1 MGLSENAIVPRQSA
15 EFWFVQTL
23 TLVRMPLIFSF
34 MAVAV
39 FARPPSGATAF
50 WIALAAMILAAVTD
64 LLDGH
69 FARKFQ
75 VTSRFGSYA
84 DPMVDKVYYLV
95 TLPTLLFLAHRAG
108 QATQATALLLLTV
121 IFLLRDQWV
130 SFLRSVG
137 AVHGCSAKANWSGK
151 ARTLVSFP
159 TICVVYF
166 YLEAPPNIS
175 VHIPAAAVYTLEIA
189 STAINLISIAVY
201 TKAYWPALLSELRR
215 PGGG

>member
-1 MGLSENAIVPRQSA
+1 MGFTAHGIDSSKNGK
-15 EFWFVQTL
+15 FWFVQTL
-23 TLVRMPLIFSF
+23 TLVRMPLIFLF
-34 MAVAV
+34 MLIAVCSPQPPTSST
-39 FARPPSGATAF
+39 FAT
-50 WIALAAMILAAVTD
+50 ALAAMVLAAVTD

-108 QATQATALLLLTV
+108 QPAQARVLLLLTV

-137 AVHGCSAKANWSGK
+137 AVHGLSAKANWSGK
-151 ARTLVSFP
+151 ARTLISFP

-166 YLEAPPNIS
+166 YLEAPQSSS
-175 VHIPAAAVYTLEIA
+175 VHIPIEAVYALELA

-201 TKAYWPALLSELRR
+201 TRAYWPALRSELKR